1 MRVSYRRRISYL
13 DAVLAAWALAWVV
26 IAILTANATRDAS
39 ALAGTVS
46 RSSDVAVSLSDTLTG
61 LPIVGAELGA
71 VGDEI
76 DAAAADARD
85 SGARTEEGAGR
96 LSILLALSIAFI
108 PSVPILGFYLPVRIR
123 RIREADRVWRSLQ
136 RYGDDPK
143 FVHFLALRALDN
155 LDYDR
160 ILAITET
167 PYEDLSEGRSDKL
180 AAAELRRMGIVPPDL
195 P

>member
-1 MRVSYRRRISYL
+1 
-13 DAVLAAWALAWVV
+13 VV

-46 RSSDVAVSLSDTLTG
+46 RTSDVAVSLSDTLSG

-71 VGDEI
+71 VSDEI

-85 SGARTEEGAGR
+85 SGARTEEGADR

-123 RIREADRVWRSLQ
+123 RIREADRVRRSLQ
-136 RYGDDPK
+136 HHGDDPK
-143 FVHFLALRALDN
+143 FVRFLALRALDN

-167 PYEDLSEGRSDKL
+167 PYEDLSEGRHHKL
-180 AAAELRRMGIVPPDL
+180 AAAELRRMGIEPPD
-195 P
+195 PS